1 MQELGDDGYM
11 KYDLIICQANGR
23 PIMTEHLNKRFKEI
37 LKDLGDPTIDV
48 DSIVFHSLR
57 HTSAGV
63 KLRLSNG
70 DLKAVQGDGGWNT
83 PDMVTKRYAHILDED
98 RKNLANEM
106 ENSFYRA
113 KAKES
118 SSGLS
123 PEMQSAIDLI
133 QNNPDLLKVLQS
145 IQFANK

>member
-1 MQELGDDGYM
+1 
-11 KYDLIICQANGR
+11 
-23 PIMTEHLNKRFKEI
+23 
-37 LKDLGDPTIDV
+37 
-48 DSIVFHSLR
+48 
-57 HTSAGV
+57 
-63 KLRLSNG
+63 
-70 DLKAVQGDGGWNT
+70 
-83 PDMVTKRYAHILDED
+83 
-98 RKNLANEM
+98 M

-123 PEMQSAIDLI
+123 PEMKSAIDLI